1 MSQDQMHSPVDN
13 DVSSSRRSPHRGVGA
28 PLKKGPW
35 TDAEDAILM
44 DYVKKHGVGNWNAV
58 RKNTELFRCGKSCRL
73 RWANHLRPNLK
84 KEAFTPE
91 EERLIIQLHAKL
103 GNKWSR
109 MAIHLPGRT
118 DNEIKNYWNTRKKR
132 CERASLP
139 IYPAG
144 VRNQSSN
151 EDQQLSG
158 DLNGGENMS
167 NDLLSGNSLC
177 LPDFNNDSFLAK
189 LQALP
194 PQLPAVSISN
204 LLGQSFASKGCSFM
218 DQVDQA
224 GMLKQSGSALP
235 TLSDAIDDVISSVDQ
250 FSNDSE
256 KLMQTLGFGYLN
268 EANATSKSI
277 VPFGVAL
284 TGSHAPLNGIFSAS
298 RLTNGPSKMEP
309 PSVQNSRLKY
319 TVDPAMQPTELV
331 DPYMQSLSAT
341 PSVKSECASPRNS
354 GLFEELLHE
363 PHALRSGK
371 SQQPS
376 VRSSSSSAGTPYG
389 TMVSSE
395 FDMGQEYWEEQP
407 GSLLSE
413 YAHFSGNYLA
423 ECAPPVSAAST
434 DIFPLPK
441 ISPAES
447 PSMGSGEQALEPKHE
462 SAASRHLGNLRHD
475 ALFSGNTA
483 HSSSFNDTIT
493 MLIGDVPVL
502 GDGIVL
508 DSSSWDNMPHA
519 FQMAEFK

>member
-1 MSQDQMHSPVDN
+1 VYVLATIWQDIDSIPLQDTPRPQCLQLKNMLLCFEIFNMPYLCAYVPSELLCLPLTIWAYIFFYTDVTNHEHSSQ
-13 DVSSSRRSPHRGVGA
+13 
-28 PLKKGPW
+28 
-35 TDAEDAILM
+35 
-44 DYVKKHGVGNWNAV
+44 
-58 RKNTELFRCGKSCRL
+58 
-73 RWANHLRPNLK
+73 
-84 KEAFTPE
+84 
-91 EERLIIQLHAKL
+91 
-103 GNKWSR
+103 
-109 MAIHLPGRT
+109 LPGRT

-177 LPDFNNDSFLAK
+177 LPDFNNDSFRAK
-189 LQALP
+189 LKALP

-277 VPFGVAL
+277 APFGVAL

-441 ISPAES
+441 ISP
-447 PSMGSGEQALEPKHE
+447 GEYIFIADP
-462 SAASRHLGNLRHD
+462 
-475 ALFSGNTA
+475 F
-483 HSSSFNDTIT
+483 
-493 MLIGDVPVL
+493 
-502 GDGIVL
+502 
-508 DSSSWDNMPHA
+508 
-519 FQMAEFK
+519 FQ